1 MYIRPLLLLLGSHSE
16 MPLLLLNIPSP
27 LDISWVY
34 KASSE
39 LILAGRTGLLQATHL
54 ELLHSIM
61 KLR

>member
-1 MYIRPLLLLLGSHSE
+1 MT
-16 MPLLLLNIPSP
+16 LLLLNIPSP

-39 LILAGRTGLLQATHL
+39 LKLAGGTGVLQTAHL

-61 KLR
+61 KVR